1 MSFFDWI
8 KISTAVDIAGLVF
21 IVVFLL
27 KFRILNKQ
35 LKQIREDLDLAMENP
50 AVARRT
56 LKNRKKTV

>member
-1 MSFFDWI
+1 MSFFDWV
-8 KISTAVDIAGLVF
+8 KISTAVDIATLVF
-21 IVVFLL
+21 VIAFLL
-27 KFRILNKQ
+27 KFRNLSKQ